1 MACYAGQI
9 SENIKFGSVTTGAS
23 NDLTQATKLL
33 KGYVASYGFDT
44 KIGPVDLMYL
54 KEEERAAA
62 HIVTDRVQALAR
74 IFYDKGAGLL
84 ENSYQLVE
92 VLAEKLLESETMT
105 GSEIEELLDSV
116 HLINNI

>member
-1 MACYAGQI
+1 M
-9 SENIKFGSVTTGAS
+9 
-23 NDLTQATKLL
+23 
-33 KGYVASYGFDT
+33 
-44 KIGPVDLMYL
+44 
-54 KEEERAAA
+54 
-62 HIVTDRVQALAR
+62 TDRVQALAR